1 MNHGD
6 ALRLSLQL
14 AAFLAVGLLLGRL
27 AHRLGF
33 PVLLGE
39 LLGGILLGPTVFGR
53 FAPDVYAALFPAD
66 GSTGVARNAF
76 IQLGLLCFLFAAGL
90 EVNVATLR
98 RQGRRVA
105 STSAL
110 GIAVPFAL
118 GFALVMAW
126 PGLTQ
131 EPLGVR
137 GTAVFLG
144 TALSISALPVI
155 ARTLMDL
162 GLQKSEVGTVVLAAA
177 TVDDLIGWCLFAGIL
192 SVFAPMGAA
201 RSPWVTI
208 AIVVPAVL
216 FVLTTGRWIAAR
228 LRERV
233 RAQVRWP
240 GGVIGVAAVLWLL
253 AAVASEWAGV
263 HAVFGAFMVGLMLSQ
278 EREDR
283 EPPHEVVHQFAL
295 GVFAPIY
302 FVSIGMRA
310 DFARDFD
317 ALLVLA
323 VLVTACA
330 GKIAGASLGARLG
343 GFSARESLAVGFGMN
358 ARGAME
364 MILAGVA
371 LERGLIGPKL
381 FVALVVM
388 AVATSVMGGP
398 AMKRLLVSSPRSDG

>member
-1 MNHGD
+1 MTHSD

-14 AAFLAVGLLLGRL
+14 AAFLAVGLVLGRL
-27 AHRLGF
+27 ALRLGF

-53 FAPDVYAALFPAD
+53 FAPEAFASLFPAE
-66 GSTGVARNAF
+66 GSTAVARNAY

-90 EVNVATLR
+90 EVNVGSLR

-105 STSAL
+105 LTSAF
-110 GIAVPFAL
+110 GIVLPFAF
-118 GFALVMAW
+118 GVALVYAW
-126 PGLTQ
+126 PSLTQ
-131 EPLGVR
+131 DALGLR
-137 GTAVFLG
+137 GTAFFLG

-162 GLQKSEVGTVVLAAA
+162 NLHKSDVGTVVLAAA

-192 SVFAPMGAA
+192 NVA
-201 RSPWVTI
+201 RSPWATL
-208 AIVVPAVL
+208 AIVVPSVIV
-216 FVLTTGRWIAAR
+216 VLTAGRWIAAR

-278 EREDR
+278 ERDDR

-317 ALLVLA
+317 VVLVLA
-323 VLVTACA
+323 VLVVACA

-371 LERGLIGPKL
+371 LERGLIGPPL

-388 AVATSVMGGP
+388 AVATSVIGGP

>member
-1 MNHGD
+1 MTHGD

-14 AAFLAVGLLLGRL
+14 AVFLAIGLALGRL
-27 AHRLGF
+27 AHRLGL

-39 LLGGILLGPTVFGR
+39 LLGGVLLGPTVFGR
-53 FAPDVYAALFPAD
+53 FAPETFAQLFPPQGA
-66 GSTGVARNAF
+66 TATARNAF
-76 IQLGLLCFLFAAGL
+76 IHLGLLCFLFAAGL
-90 EVNVATLR
+90 EVNVGSIV

-105 STSAL
+105 LTSAL
-110 GIAVPFAL
+110 GVVLPFGF
-118 GFALVMAW
+118 GFALASSL
-126 PGLTQ
+126 PSL
-131 EPLGVR
+131 R
-137 GTAVFLG
+137 GKELFLG

-162 GLQKSEVGTVVLAAA
+162 GLEKTDTGTVVLAAA
-177 TVDDLIGWCLFAGIL
+177 TVDDLIGWCLFAGVL
-192 SVFAPMGAA
+192 AAFDPQGAA
-201 RSPWVTI
+201 VRSPWITL
-208 AIVVPAVL
+208 AIVVPAAA
-216 FVLTTGRWIAAR
+216 FVLTAGRWIAAR
-228 LRERV
+228 LRSRV
-233 RAQVRWP
+233 RAQIRWP

-278 EREDR
+278 ERDER
-283 EPPHEVVHQFAL
+283 EAPHEVVHQFAL

-317 ALLVLA
+317 AVLVLA
-323 VLVTACA
+323 VLGTACV

-364 MILAGVA
+364 MILAGIA
-371 LERGLIGPKL
+371 LERGLIGPRL

-388 AVATSVMGGP
+388 AVATSVISGP
-398 AMKRLLVSSPRSDG
+398 AMKRLLARPAPQTL